1 MKQTSNTKLDDAY
14 GFIRNIL
21 REFLFQDLIMAKTL
35 RLNDKIGRSQFGQ
48 HYLVKKIS
56 AISYY
61 LGRPDFRP
69 TFIEDEGLTLNRL
82 YNHDETGLL
91 WKALSS
97 KTLASSNEDTQPGFK
112 TSKKETLFNCNW

>member
-1 MKQTSNTKLDDAY
+1 MDSIKGSLKGKSMKQTSNTKLDDAY

-61 LGRPDFRP
+61 VFR
-69 TFIEDEGLTLNRL
+69 
-82 YNHDETGLL
+82 ETGLPANL
-91 WKALSS
+91 HRR
-97 KTLASSNEDTQPGFK
+97 
-112 TSKKETLFNCNW
+112 